1 MMDIYLSDADGK
13 INSVDEICDGCWIR
27 LIEPAED
34 EINHVCKFLNIEKSD
49 ITILL
54 DPEETPRVEHGSDFS
69 LVIADTPYMITDG
82 DIETYQTIPSGF
94 ILTPKNIVSISLR
107 RSQVLDSFAKGA
119 VKNISTQKRT
129 QFILYFLYKNAGLF
143 VNYLRMIDK
152 KTLELEKNLRK
163 STRNEELFHMLTL
176 SKSLVYI
183 TNSLKGNDTV
193 LDKISV
199 STVTSSKLTD
209 DDRELLSDTLIE
221 NSQALD
227 MAQNY
232 SATISSTMAT
242 FASIINNNAND
253 TMKLFTILA
262 ILLTFPMLVAGFF
275 GMNVPVPFSSS
286 VHSFIMIIAVSL
298 GLSGI
303 LLVLALHKFR
313 KGL

>member
-1 MMDIYLSDADGK
+1 MIDIYLSGENNTIK
-13 INSVDEICDGCWIR
+13 TVDEICDGSWIR
-27 LIEPAED
+27 LIEPTDD
-34 EINHVCKFLNIEKSD
+34 EINHVCRILNIEKSD

-69 LVIADTPYMITDG
+69 LIIADTPYMINDG
-82 DIETYQTIPSGF
+82 DIETYQTIPAGF

-107 RSQVLDSFAKGA
+107 KSPVLDSFAKGGL
-119 VKNISTQKRT
+119 KNVSTSRRT

-143 VNYLRMIDK
+143 VSYLRMIDK
-152 KTLELEKNLRK
+152 KTLELEKNLRR

-199 STVTSSKLTD
+199 STVTSSKLTEND
-209 DDRELLSDTLIE
+209 NELLSDTLIE

-253 TMKLFTILA
+253 TMKLFTIVA
-262 ILLTFPMLVAGFF
+262 ILLTVPMLVAGFF
-275 GMNVPVPFSSS
+275 GMNVPVPFSTYNY
-286 VHSFIMIIAVSL
+286 SFILIIAASL
-298 GLSGI
+298 GISGI
-303 LLVLALHKFR
+303 LMVLVLHKFK